1 MYCGMYWYVSCTYDV
16 LVPTNTYP
24 YGHQYVDQYAQNTC
38 QYGHQCLPI
47 RCHYMP
53 LRAPLGAGYIA
64 CDSPYNLAPPP
75 RGPGGTARARRDRA
89 GPAMP
94 RAPRAP
100 GGAARARRC
109 RAQELRRCNSVVVGA
124 LRPRQRLEALE
135 CLHCLGSPLVDE
147 GSSWKSPATKNKL
160 SAAKQQSKP
169 HASINRMVSFPQ
181 ALSMTSSMDAC
192 AALSLTSSM
201 DADKDKEQPYTDN
214 TCAEANLASCP
225 SSKGRVTV
233 VTVGAGPPG
242 PDPGRRLGVRTRRHH
257 SRS

>member
-1 MYCGMYWYVSCTYDV
+1 MYWYVSCTYDV

-75 RGPGGTARARRDRA
+75 RGPGGTARAQRDRA
-89 GPAMP
+89 PGNAARARRGRARPAG
-94 RAPRAP
+94 PRAP
-100 GGAARARRC
+100 GGAAR
-109 RAQELRRCNSVVVGA
+109 QELRRCNSVVVGA
-124 LRPRQRLEALE
+124 LRPRQRLEALA

-169 HASINRMVSFPQ
+169 HASINRTTVSFPQ
-181 ALSMTSSMDAC
+181 ALSLTPSMDAC
-192 AALSLTSSM
+192 AALSLTPSM
-201 DADKDKEQPYTDN
+201 DADKRQGTA
-214 TCAEANLASCP
+214 TH
-225 SSKGRVTV
+225 G
-233 VTVGAGPPG
+233 
-242 PDPGRRLGVRTRRHH
+242 
-257 SRS
+257 

>member
-1 MYCGMYWYVSCTYDV
+1 MPIRAPM
-16 LVPTNTYP
+16 LTNT
-24 YGHQYVDQYAQNTC
+24 
-38 QYGHQCLPI
+38 L
-47 RCHYMP
+47 P

-109 RAQELRRCNSVVVGA
+109 RAQELRRCNSVVVGV

-169 HASINRMVSFPQ
+169 HASINRTTVSFPQ
-181 ALSMTSSMDAC
+181 ALSLTPSMDAC
-192 AALSLTSSM
+192 AVLSLTPSM
-201 DADKDKEQPYTDN
+201 DAEKRQGTA
-214 TCAEANLASCP
+214 TH
-225 SSKGRVTV
+225 G
-233 VTVGAGPPG
+233 
-242 PDPGRRLGVRTRRHH
+242 
-257 SRS
+257 